1 MILGS
6 NQAAAAAAAAA
17 AAEEEAAELARKH
30 TAAVATSR
38 QWSAQTESRIV
49 RVSRVFGGKDRHSK
63 VKTVK
68 GLRDRRVR
76 LSVPTAIQLYDLQD
90 RLGLNQPSKVVD
102 WLLNAARHEI
112 DKLPPLQFPPQDHLC
127 MGHHH
132 HLPSAMPLMH
142 HHGHHHHADDDKYH
156 VAAAAAALAAEKEAA
171 AAGGGGGGGG
181 DDVAGWGGGG
191 AAHIVGRFPA
201 GGYHRFMGLNNP
213 LGMVNSAAGAAMPFH
228 YAGESWN
235 NGSVQDSGAGS
246 PQVAAAA
253 AHHTSP
259 FPSLLS
265 LAPGPHHQL
274 VFYSSEAEQFTVD
287 NLGSQGLSLS
297 SARAFH
303 DQTGS

>member
-1 MILGS
+1 
-6 NQAAAAAAAAA
+6 
-17 AAEEEAAELARKH
+17 
-30 TAAVATSR
+30 
-38 QWSAQTESRIV
+38 
-49 RVSRVFGGKDRHSK
+49 
-63 VKTVK
+63 
-68 GLRDRRVR
+68 
-76 LSVPTAIQLYDLQD
+76 
-90 RLGLNQPSKVVD
+90 
-102 WLLNAARHEI
+102 
-112 DKLPPLQFPPQDHLC
+112 
-127 MGHHH
+127 
-132 HLPSAMPLMH
+132 
-142 HHGHHHHADDDKYH
+142 
-156 VAAAAAALAAEKEAA
+156 
-171 AAGGGGGGGG
+171 
-181 DDVAGWGGGG
+181 
-191 AAHIVGRFPA
+191 
-201 GGYHRFMGLNNP
+201 
-213 LGMVNSAAGAAMPFH
+213 MVNSAAGAAMPFH

>member
-6 NQAAAAAAAAA
+6 NNQQSAAAD
-17 AAEEEAAELARKH
+17 EAELARKD

-102 WLLNAARHEI
+102 WLLNAASHEI
-112 DKLPPLQFPPQDHLC
+112 DKLPPLQFPPQDFY
-127 MGHHH
+127 MGH
-132 HLPSAMPLMH
+132 HLPSAMPLMQH
-142 HHGHHHHADDDKYH
+142 DEKFGAH
-156 VAAAAAALAAEKEAA
+156 VAAAAALATDKAAA
-171 AAGGGGGGGG
+171 AAGGGGGD
-181 DDVAGWGGGG
+181 DDVDGAGGG
-191 AAHIVGRFPA
+191 AHMGGRFPV

-213 LGMVNSAAGAAMPFH
+213 LGMVNNGLPFH
-228 YAGESWN
+228 YTGESWN
-235 NGSVQDSGAGS
+235 NSSVHDSSAGS

-253 AHHTSP
+253 AAAHHPSP

-265 LAPGPHHQL
+265 LAPGSHHQL
-274 VFYSSEAEQFTVD
+274 VFYSSEADQYQVD
-287 NLGSQGLSLS
+287 NLGSQSLSLS
-297 SARAFH
+297 SARSFH

>member
-1 MILGS
+1 MMLGS
-6 NQAAAAAAAAA
+6 NNQQSAVAAD
-17 AAEEEAAELARKH
+17 EAELARKH
-30 TAAVATSR
+30 TAAAATSR

-112 DKLPPLQFPPQDHLC
+112 DKLPPLQFPPQDFC
-127 MGHHH
+127 MGH
-132 HLPSAMPLMH
+132 LPLPMSLMQQDEKF
-142 HHGHHHHADDDKYH
+142 GTH
-156 VAAAAAALAAEKEAA
+156 VAAAAALAEEKT
-171 AAGGGGGGGG
+171 
-181 DDVAGWGGGG
+181 GGGG
-191 AAHIVGRFPA
+191 AAGDDDVDGGGAHMGGRFPV

-213 LGMVNSAAGAAMPFH
+213 LGMVNNGLPFH
-228 YAGESWN
+228 YTGESWN
-235 NGSVQDSGAGS
+235 NSSVHDSSAGS

-253 AHHTSP
+253 HHQSP

-265 LAPGPHHQL
+265 LAPGSHHPL
-274 VFYSSEAEQFTVD
+274 VFYSSEAEQYPID
-287 NLGSQGLSLS
+287 HLGSQSLSLS